1 MTRSNEMPPVSLQ
14 HAQIA
19 FNFILESQTLLRD
32 AEKEELLEVFARH
45 RVLEHDR
52 VYLSSTHK
60 IRRTLVSSVGKLN
73 SLAGITENEDRRM
86 GDQLRE
92 LIIADETSDDTVSFV
107 GASDAPSRITPITA
121 FESVRK
127 RCTWIPSGCLT
138 SDAVILPD
146 SVTEIEQEAFLYA
159 RLTQIEFGNGI
170 KKVGADAFLCDIDA
184 KKYLYPKLPVA
195 VFAKEDRRRAFYHF
209 VHDAGNGGYTPQV
222 YKRNM
227 DYVRRH
233 LLDEIEYKRV
243 CIDVL
248 EGKPDLLN
256 EALSGGKIP
265 PKDLENL
272 IIRYSRKADPQMLA
286 LLLQNRSAQSKG

>member
-1 MTRSNEMPPVSLQ
+1 M
-14 HAQIA
+14 I
-19 FNFILESQTLLRD
+19 
-32 AEKEELLEVFARH
+32 
-45 RVLEHDR
+45 
-52 VYLSSTHK
+52 
-60 IRRTLVSSVGKLN
+60 
-73 SLAGITENEDRRM
+73 M
-86 GDQLRE
+86 GDFTIQFGRLVAYRG
-92 LIIADETSDDTVSFV
+92 SDTEVAVPDGVTCIGRRAFYFAKA
-107 GASDAPSRITPITA
+107 AS
-121 FESVRK
+121 
-127 RCTWIPSGCLT
+127 
-138 SDAVILPD
+138 VILPD

-170 KKVGADAFLCDIDA
+170 KKIGADAFLCDLDA

-248 EGKPDLLN
+248 EGKPDLLS
-256 EALSGGKIP
+256 EVLSGGKIP

-272 IIRYSRKADPQMLA
+272 IVRYSREPNPQMLA

>member
-1 MTRSNEMPPVSLQ
+1 
-14 HAQIA
+14 
-19 FNFILESQTLLRD
+19 
-32 AEKEELLEVFARH
+32 
-45 RVLEHDR
+45 
-52 VYLSSTHK
+52 
-60 IRRTLVSSVGKLN
+60 
-73 SLAGITENEDRRM
+73 
-86 GDQLRE
+86 
-92 LIIADETSDDTVSFV
+92 
-107 GASDAPSRITPITA
+107 
-121 FESVRK
+121 
-127 RCTWIPSGCLT
+127 
-138 SDAVILPD
+138 VILPD

-170 KKVGADAFLCDIDA
+170 KKVGADAFLCDLDA

-209 VHDAGNGGYTPQV
+209 VHDARNGGYTPQV

-272 IIRYSRKADPQMLA
+272 IIRYSREANPQMLA